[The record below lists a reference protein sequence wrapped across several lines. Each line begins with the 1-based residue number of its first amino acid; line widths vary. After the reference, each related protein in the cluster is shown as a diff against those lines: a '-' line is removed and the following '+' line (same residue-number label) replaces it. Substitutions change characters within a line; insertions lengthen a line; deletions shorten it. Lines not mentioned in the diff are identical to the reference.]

1 MQTLRST
8 LLIMLALAIT
18 PPIPVHAA
26 FNEPAEAPPVR
37 DADYDNG
44 VKAIKAENWPQAT
57 TLLESAAKKYPRS
70 ADVHNLL
77 GYANRKSGDLE
88 RSFTHYQRALDL
100 DPDHRGAHEYI
111 GEAWL
116 IRGDVAK
123 ARSHLN
129 ELARLCR
136 SDCEEFRDLAQAIA
150 KFENGQRP
158 R

>member
-1 MQTLRST
+1 MH
-8 LLIMLALAIT
+8 LLLPLMLALAVT
-18 PPIPVHAA
+18 SALPAFAA
-26 FNEPAEAPPVR
+26 FNEPAEAAPLSN
-37 DADYDNG
+37 ADYDSG
-44 VKAIKAENWPQAT
+44 VKAVKAENWPEAIT
-57 TLLESAAKKYPRS
+57 RLESAAKTHPRS

-77 GYANRKSGDLE
+77 GYAHRKIGNLE

-100 DPDHRGAHEYI
+100 DPEHRGAHEYI

-116 IRGDVAK
+116 MRGDVAK

-136 SDCEEFRDLAQAIA
+136 SDCEEFHDLVKAIA
-150 KFENGQRP
+150 EFENGQQP